1 MEEEGLD
8 MNASQS
14 EEIHLLAAS
23 STRSLSTNQNSSA
36 NQALSATTGTQS
48 LTTTIYPKNHLK
60 TSKFNLFSRFNR
72 NGGDLLFSSSQLF
85 NFLLNRKVLEKTAT
99 DYEKLKEESK
109 NDFTKSSKTKPKSK
123 NSTANGGTTTQTQP
137 KGLDETGNELKS
149 DTGAN
154 SLESAEANS
163 KTGNLKRVG
172 SKKRTP
178 TKNQFTLQNKP
189 PIWNETNQV
198 YQLDFGGRVTQES
211 AKNFQIEYAGKQVM
225 QFGRIDPN
233 SYTLDFEWPFTA
245 VQAFSIAL
253 ANITQRFK

>member
-1 MEEEGLD
+1 

-14 EEIHLLAAS
+14 EEIHLLAATSTKSLSVNQS
-23 STRSLSTNQNSSA
+23 STA

-72 NGGDLLFSSSQLF
+72 NGGDFLFSSSQLF
-85 NFLLNRKVLEKTAT
+85 NFLLNRKVLEKTASE
-99 DYEKLKEESK
+99 YEKLKEESK
-109 NDFTKSSKTKPKSK
+109 KDFTKSSSKTKPKSK
-123 NSTANGGTTTQTQP
+123 NTTASSEKTTQSQP
-137 KGLDETGNELKS
+137 KDLDESGSELKP
-149 DTGAN
+149 DEAAI
-154 SLESAEANS
+154 SLEPAEANKKS
-163 KTGNLKRVG
+163 GNLKRVR
-172 SKKRTP
+172 SKKRAP
-178 TKNQFTLQNKP
+178 SKNQFILQNKP

-211 AKNFQIEYAGKQVM
+211 AKNFQIEFAGKQVM